1 VLLSLP
7 AYQPDS
13 FQANPTF
20 NLTKAFKMKPEDII
34 AGEDFQKCVEFHG
47 HLCPG
52 LTMGYKASVAGLECL
67 KAHRSVDEEI
77 VTIVETDACC
87 ADAVQVMT
95 GCTFGKGNFIF
106 KDHGKMAFTFF
117 NRKSGKGVRVVLK
130 SDAFKSD
137 KRNLELIQKKQ
148 NGIAT
153 DAELEEFKKQFE
165 KRTRDILEKPVD
177 DIFDLKEAQF
187 DPPAKAQIQPSIS
200 CSQCGEPTMESR
212 LAEKDGLRICRGCSS
227 AITA

>member
-1 VLLSLP
+1 MN
-7 AYQPDS
+7 A
-13 FQANPTF
+13 
-20 NLTKAFKMKPEDII
+20 EDII

-52 LTMGYKASVAGLECL
+52 LTMGYKASVAGLEWL

-77 VTIVETDACC
+77 VAIVETDACC

-117 NRKSGKGVRVVLK
+117 SRKSGKGVRVVLK
-130 SDAFKSD
+130 SDAFKPD
-137 KRNLELIQKKQ
+137 KRHLELIQKKQ

-165 KRTRDILEKPVD
+165 KRTRDILEKPAD

-187 DPPAKAQIQPSIS
+187 DPPEKAQILPSIA
-200 CSQCGEPTMESR
+200 CSQCGEQTMQSR
-212 LAEKDGLRICRGCSS
+212 LVEKDDLRICRGCSP
-227 AITA
+227 ALTD

>member
-1 VLLSLP
+1 M
-7 AYQPDS
+7 
-13 FQANPTF
+13 
-20 NLTKAFKMKPEDII
+20 KAEDII

-52 LTMGYKASVAGLECL
+52 LTMGYKASVAGLEWL

-77 VTIVETDACC
+77 VAIVETDACS

-117 NRKSGKGVRVVLK
+117 SRKSGKGIRVVLK
-130 SDAFKSD
+130 SDAVKPD
-137 KRNLELIQKKQ
+137 KRHLELIQKKQ
-148 NGIAT
+148 NGTAT
-153 DAELEEFKKQFE
+153 DAELEEFKRKFE
-165 KRTRDILEKPVD
+165 KRTRDLLEKSVD

-187 DPPAKAQIQPSIS
+187 DPPAKAQIEPSIA
-200 CSQCGEPTMESR
+200 CSQCGESTMQSR
-212 LAEKDGLRICRGCSS
+212 LVEKDGLRMCRGCS
-227 AITA
+227 TASTD

>member
-1 VLLSLP
+1 M
-7 AYQPDS
+7 
-13 FQANPTF
+13 
-20 NLTKAFKMKPEDII
+20 KAEDII

-52 LTMGYKASVAGLECL
+52 LTMGYKASVAGLEWL

-77 VTIVETDACC
+77 VAIVETDACC

-117 NRKSGKGVRVVLK
+117 NRKSGQCVRVVLK
-130 SDAFKSD
+130 SDAFTPD

-148 NGIAT
+148 TGIAT

-187 DPPAKAQIQPSIS
+187 DLPAKAQIQPSIP

-212 LAEKDGLRICRGCSS
+212 LSEKDGLRICRGCSPALTDS
-227 AITA
+227 MH

>member
-1 VLLSLP
+1 M
-7 AYQPDS
+7 
-13 FQANPTF
+13 
-20 NLTKAFKMKPEDII
+20 KAKDII
-34 AGEDFQKCVEFHG
+34 ASKKFQKCVEFHG

-52 LTMGYKASVAGLECL
+52 LTMGYKASMAGLEWL
-67 KAHRSVDEEI
+67 KTHRSVDEEI
-77 VTIVETDACC
+77 VAIVETDACG

-117 NRKSGKGVRVVLK
+117 NRKSGKGVRMVLK
-130 SDAFKSD
+130 ADAFKPD
-137 KRNLELIQKKQ
+137 KRHLELIQKKQ
-148 NGIAT
+148 NDIAT
-153 DAELEEFKKQFE
+153 DTELEEFKKQFE

-187 DPPAKAQIQPSIS
+187 DPPAKAQIQASIP

-212 LAEKDGLRICRGCSS
+212 LVEKDGLRICRGCSP
-227 AITA
+227 AITD

>member
-1 VLLSLP
+1 
-7 AYQPDS
+7 
-13 FQANPTF
+13 
-20 NLTKAFKMKPEDII
+20 MKPEDII

-52 LTMGYKASVAGLECL
+52 LTMGYKASVAGLEWL

-77 VTIVETDACC
+77 VAIVETDACC

-117 NRKSGKGVRVVLK
+117 NRKSGKGIRLVLK
-130 SDAFKSD
+130 SDAFTPD
-137 KRNLELIQKKQ
+137 KRHLERIQKMQ
-148 NGIAT
+148 NGSAS
-153 DAELEEFKKQFE
+153 DADRAKFKERHE
-165 KRTRDILEKPVD
+165 KRTHKILEKPVEE
-177 DIFDLKEAQF
+177 IFDFKEAQF
-187 DPPAKAQIQPSIS
+187 DPPEKAQILLSIP

-212 LAEKDGLRICRGCSS
+212 LAKKAGLQLCRGCLS
-227 AITA
+227 ASTD

>member
-1 VLLSLP
+1 M
-7 AYQPDS
+7 
-13 FQANPTF
+13 
-20 NLTKAFKMKPEDII
+20 KAKDII

-52 LTMGYKASVAGLECL
+52 LTMGYRASVAGLEWL

-77 VTIVETDACC
+77 VAIVETDACC

-117 NRKSGKGVRVVLK
+117 SRKSGKGIRVVLK
-130 SDAFKSD
+130 SEAFKPD
-137 KRNLELIQKKQ
+137 KKHLELIQKKQ
-148 NGIAT
+148 SNTAT
-153 DAELEEFKKQFE
+153 DAELEEFKKQLE
-165 KRTRDILEKPVD
+165 KRTHDILEKPVD

-187 DPPAKAQIQPSIS
+187 DPPEKAQIQSSIP
-200 CSQCGEPTMESR
+200 CSQCGEPTMETR
-212 LAEKDGLRICRGCSS
+212 LIEKDDLRICRGCSPS
-227 AITA
+227 LTD

>member
-1 VLLSLP
+1 M
-7 AYQPDS
+7 
-13 FQANPTF
+13 
-20 NLTKAFKMKPEDII
+20 KAKDII

-52 LTMGYKASVAGLECL
+52 LTMGYRASVAGLEWL

-77 VTIVETDACC
+77 VAIVETDACC

-117 NRKSGKGVRVVLK
+117 SRKSGKGIRVVLK
-130 SDAFKSD
+130 SDAFKPD
-137 KRNLELIQKKQ
+137 KKHLELIQKKQ
-148 NGIAT
+148 NNTAT

-165 KRTRDILEKPVD
+165 KRTHDILEKPVD
-177 DIFDLKEAQF
+177 DIFDLTKAQF
-187 DPPAKAQIQPSIS
+187 DPPEKAQIQRSIP
-200 CSQCGEPTMESR
+200 CSQCGEPTMETR
-212 LAEKDGLRICRGCSS
+212 LIEKDDLRICRGCSPS
-227 AITA
+227 LTD

>member
-1 VLLSLP
+1 M
-7 AYQPDS
+7 
-13 FQANPTF
+13 
-20 NLTKAFKMKPEDII
+20 KAEDII

-52 LTMGYKASVAGLECL
+52 LTMGYKASVAGLEWL

-77 VTIVETDACC
+77 AAIVESDACG

-117 NRKSGKGVRVVLK
+117 SRKSGKGIRVVLK
-130 SDAFKSD
+130 SDAVKPD
-137 KRNLELIQKKQ
+137 KRHLELIQKKQ
-148 NGIAT
+148 NGTAT
-153 DAELEEFKKQFE
+153 DAELEEFKRKFE
-165 KRTRDILEKPVD
+165 KRTRDILEKSVD

-187 DPPAKAQIQPSIS
+187 DPPAKAQIEPSIA
-200 CSQCGEPTMESR
+200 CSQCGEPTMQSR
-212 LAEKDGLRICRGCSS
+212 LVENDGLRMCRGCSP
-227 AITA
+227 AFTN

>member
-1 VLLSLP
+1 
-7 AYQPDS
+7 
-13 FQANPTF
+13 
-20 NLTKAFKMKPEDII
+20 MKPEDII

-52 LTMGYKASVAGLECL
+52 LTMGYKASVAGLEWL

-130 SDAFKSD
+130 SDAFKPD
-137 KRNLELIQKKQ
+137 KKHLELIQKKQ
-148 NGIAT
+148 NNTAT
-153 DAELEEFKKQFE
+153 EAELEEFKKQFE
-165 KRTRDILEKPVD
+165 KRTHDILEKPVD
-177 DIFDLKEAQF
+177 DIFDLEEAQF
-187 DPPAKAQIQPSIS
+187 DPPEKAQIQPSIP

>member
-1 VLLSLP
+1 M
-7 AYQPDS
+7 
-13 FQANPTF
+13 
-20 NLTKAFKMKPEDII
+20 KAKDII
-34 AGEDFQKCVEFHG
+34 ASKEFQKCVEFHG

-52 LTMGYKASVAGLECL
+52 LTMGFQASVAGLEWL

-77 VTIVETDACC
+77 VAIVETDACC

-130 SDAFKSD
+130 SDAFKPD
-137 KRNLELIQKKQ
+137 KKHLELIQKKQ
-148 NGIAT
+148 NNTAT
-153 DAELEEFKKQFE
+153 DPELEEFKKQFE
-165 KRTRDILEKPVD
+165 KRTHDILEKPVD

-187 DPPAKAQIQPSIS
+187 DPPEKAQIQPSIP
-200 CSQCGEPTMESR
+200 CSQCGEPTMETR
-212 LAEKDGLRICRGCSS
+212 LIEKDDLRICRGCSPS
-227 AITA
+227 LKD

>member
-1 VLLSLP
+1 MIRIFPNNQQL
-7 AYQPDS
+7 D
-13 FQANPTF
+13 
-20 NLTKAFKMKPEDII
+20 KDHKMKAEEII
-34 AGEDFQKCVEFHG
+34 AGEDFQKCIEFHG

-52 LTMGYKASVAGLECL
+52 LTMGYKASVAGLEWL

-77 VTIVETDACC
+77 VTIVETDACG

-117 NRKSGKGVRVVLK
+117 SRQSGKGIRVVLK
-130 SDAFKSD
+130 SDVLKPD
-137 KRNLELIQKKQ
+137 EKHLELIQKKQ
-148 NGIAT
+148 NGTAT
-153 DAELEEFKKQFE
+153 DAELAEFKRQFE
-165 KRTRDILEKPVD
+165 KRTRDILEKPAE

-187 DPPAKAQIQPSIS
+187 DLPAKARIEPSIA

-212 LAEKDGLRICRGCSS
+212 LVDERGLRMCRSCS
-227 AITA
+227 TAFTD

>member
-1 VLLSLP
+1 
-7 AYQPDS
+7 
-13 FQANPTF
+13 
-20 NLTKAFKMKPEDII
+20 MKSEDII

-52 LTMGYKASVAGLECL
+52 LTMGYKASVAGLEWL

-117 NRKSGKGVRVVLK
+117 SRKSDKGVRVVLK
-130 SDAFKSD
+130 ADALKPD
-137 KRNLELIQKKQ
+137 KRHLELIQKVQ
-148 NGIAT
+148 NGTAH
-153 DAELEEFKKQFE
+153 DAEIAEFKRCHE
-165 KRTRDILEKPVD
+165 KRTLAVLEKPVEE
-177 DIFDLKEAQF
+177 IFDFKEAHF
-187 DPPAKAQIQPSIS
+187 DLPGKARIQPSVS
-200 CSQCGEPTMESR
+200 CSHCGEPTMESK
-212 LAEKDGLRICRGCSS
+212 LIDKNGLKLCKACYG
-227 AITA
+227 AL